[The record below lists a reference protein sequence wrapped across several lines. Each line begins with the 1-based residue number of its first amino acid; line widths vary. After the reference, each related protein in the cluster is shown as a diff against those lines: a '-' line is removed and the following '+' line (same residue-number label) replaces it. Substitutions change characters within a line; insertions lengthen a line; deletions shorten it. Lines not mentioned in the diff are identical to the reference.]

1 MIEVKPISNYL
12 NIRNGTVLLEL
23 KLTKQIL
30 SPLGQIEYH
39 CKKQIEVMLV
49 RNRDTFGKIVW
60 TQWRS
65 LHGQIF
71 AHNVFFHT
79 CESLPW
85 IYNIFYYKT
94 EFDEICSHLFINSNL
109 LIECRELC
117 SFILFNAISRCMWR
131 LATRCLSPKSKQLTI

>member
-60 TQWRS
+60 TQ
-65 LHGQIF
+65 
-71 AHNVFFHT
+71 
-79 CESLPW
+79 
-85 IYNIFYYKT
+85 
-94 EFDEICSHLFINSNL
+94 
-109 LIECRELC
+109 
-117 SFILFNAISRCMWR
+117 
-131 LATRCLSPKSKQLTI
+131 